1 MENGNR
7 IERSG
12 IDLEPGPQRARDY
25 WGKSSWYAENEY
37 DESDESDEKQKIGVD
52 VAAETK
58 QNRWT
63 EMNVICTVTDVKIC
77 HYWVKVNVP
86 FKNWSVCWQ
95 VSKTN
100 KWEQKNSQYVIIDL
114 LEVWACNCITWV

>member
-37 DESDESDEKQKIGVD
+37 DESDEKQKIGVD
-52 VAAETK
+52 VAAERTVK

-63 EMNVICTVTDVKIC
+63 EINVICTVTDVKIC
-77 HYWVKVNVP
+77 H
-86 FKNWSVCWQ
+86 
-95 VSKTN
+95 
-100 KWEQKNSQYVIIDL
+100 
-114 LEVWACNCITWV
+114 

>member
-52 VAAETK
+52 VAAERTVK

-63 EMNVICTVTDVKIC
+63 EINVICTVTDVKIC
-77 HYWVKVNVP
+77 H
-86 FKNWSVCWQ
+86 
-95 VSKTN
+95 
-100 KWEQKNSQYVIIDL
+100 
-114 LEVWACNCITWV
+114 